1 MILSLEG
8 GYDSQIGEAGAVLSA
23 GQRQRIGLAR
33 ALYRNPFLVVLDE
46 PNSNL
51 DADGDMALAKSVQ
64 AMRERGSIVIVIA
77 HRPSAIAALD
87 LLLVIQN
94 GRQES
99 FGPKGEVLARMN
111 EQRTANKQ
119 GLKVV
124 KD

>member
-1 MILSLEG
+1 MIPR
-8 GYDSQIGEAGAVLSA
+8 

-33 ALYRNPFLVVLDE
+33 ALYRNPFLIVLDE

-51 DADGDMALAKSVQ
+51 DADGDNALTKSVQ

-87 LLLVIQN
+87 LLLVVQN

-99 FGPKGEVLARMN
+99 FGPKAEVLAKMT
-111 EQRTANKQ
+111 EQRAANQQ